1 MLRPV
6 VSSVSE
12 QLDTVEFYY
21 VDVDETSDLAQQFG
35 VQSIPTMV
43 LVKNG
48 EEVNRSVGFVPEEK
62 VKEFAQS

>member
-6 VSSVSE
+6 VSEVAE
-12 QLDTVEFYY
+12 ELDTVEFYY
-21 VDVDETSDLAQQFG
+21 VDVDESSDLAGEFG

-43 LVKNG
+43 LIKDG
-48 EEVNRSVGFVPEEK
+48 KEADRSVGFVPEER